1 MSKNNR
7 KVKELILKN
16 NELREKLF
24 DENKEYYENLLLYIR
39 TSGLFYD
46 DYEIETLLIQILQDL
61 ISAQE
66 NGESARDF
74 FGKLPQEAAN
84 ELVSNI
90 GHASKFEILKL
101 VGIIFGISAFFPILS
116 MLGTDKGIN
125 PIVIILDGILSF
137 IIIGIIFIILHKGI
151 YGKIIINKT
160 VSFILLWIVFSLFMG
175 IFILIYMFTPD
186 IWNLHITSNIKIS
199 IIILI
204 LLFSIF
210 VAAIKKRDRRMI
222 VPALPAIWIFGL
234 LGICSNISWTRE
246 WMSGRDGKIIS
257 VILIIAA
264 TVLFYLQT
272 YLLNREK
279 KIEG

>member
-1 MSKNNR
+1 MNKKNR
-7 KVKELILKN
+7 KVKELIVKN

-46 DYEIETLLIQILQDL
+46 DYEIETLLIQILQDV

-74 FGKLPQEAAN
+74 FGKSPQEAAN
-84 ELVSNI
+84 ELVSNL

-137 IIIGIIFIILHKGI
+137 ITIGIAFIILHRGI
-151 YGKIIINKT
+151 YGRIIKNKI
-160 VSFILLWIVFSLFMG
+160 VSFVLLWILLTLIIGTFT
-175 IFILIYMFTPD
+175 LIYIFTPD
-186 IWNLHITSNIKIS
+186 IWNFYITSNIKIS

-204 LLFSIF
+204 LLLSI
-210 VAAIKKRDRRMI
+210 VAVAIKKREDRRMI
-222 VPALPAIWIFGL
+222 VPFLPTIWILGVF
-234 LGICSNISWTRE
+234 GICSNISWTKE
-246 WMSGRDGKIIS
+246 WMSSRDGKIIS
-257 VILIIAA
+257 VILIISA
-264 TVLFYLQT
+264 TVLFYFQT
-272 YLLNREK
+272 YLLSREK
-279 KIEG
+279 KIK

>member
-1 MSKNNR
+1 MNKKNR
-7 KVKELILKN
+7 KVKELIVKN

-46 DYEIETLLIQILQDL
+46 DYEIETLLIQILQDV

-74 FGKLPQEAAN
+74 FGKSPQEAAN
-84 ELVSNI
+84 ELVSNL

-137 IIIGIIFIILHKGI
+137 ITIGIAFIILHRGI
-151 YGKIIINKT
+151 YGRIIKNKI
-160 VSFILLWIVFSLFMG
+160 VSFVLLWILLTLIIGTFT
-175 IFILIYMFTPD
+175 LIYIFTPD
-186 IWNLHITSNIKIS
+186 IWNFYITSNIKIS

-204 LLFSIF
+204 LLLSIF
-210 VAAIKKRDRRMI
+210 TVAIKKREDRRMI
-222 VPALPAIWIFGL
+222 VPFLPTIWIFGVI
-234 LGICSNISWTRE
+234 GICSNISWTKE
-246 WMSGRDGKIIS
+246 WMSSRDGKIIS
-257 VILIIAA
+257 VILIISA
-264 TVLFYLQT
+264 TVLFYLLT

-279 KIEG
+279 KIK